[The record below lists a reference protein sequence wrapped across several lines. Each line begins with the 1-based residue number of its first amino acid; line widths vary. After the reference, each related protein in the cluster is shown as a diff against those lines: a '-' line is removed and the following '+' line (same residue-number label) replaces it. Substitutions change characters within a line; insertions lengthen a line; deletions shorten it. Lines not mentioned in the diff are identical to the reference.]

1 MAWSTLAVVA
11 VSSVGMVYVYY
22 GVMKLP
28 KGVWRLFALLPLIA
42 FYIYMPLKLAT
53 VFERGFVSFLFTW
66 LTTFKLLLLCWDAGP
81 AADPWA
87 FSTFPRFL
95 AVISLSLQ
103 LKTKSAS
110 QARAAGGSGAHQ
122 GVKKIQDHNHQPSVL
137 QDVGVKTA
145 SIQRKRIRSS
155 GEVQENKSSK
165 TLKNP
170 EATPPPLHL
179 TGKGALGGRN
189 LIQFL
194 DESQLWHIVL
204 LRLFLKFLF
213 LALLS
218 SIYTFRIQLPWWLI
232 YMMYSFHIYVLCSL
246 VFDGL
251 ATIVSAATGIEL
263 EPAYNKPFLSSSLTD
278 FWGKRWNLLISNL
291 MRTAVYKPVL
301 YVCLRAAQDT
311 NSGKFPASRVE
322 AKVLNESY
330 KPSNALVT
338 KQFEFPGL
346 LHSTDLDS
354 QRFSQLPLWP
364 RTLALISCFVVSGLM
379 HELLFVYISL
389 SWPTGEVTAFFTL
402 HGILAALEVFI
413 RRRFRLKVTKLVS
426 IPITLCF
433 LFFSSI
439 WLFYPPLFR
448 AGTEEQA
455 MVEFQHFFCRL
466 LPENGCS

>member
-1 MAWSTLAVVA
+1 MAWSTLAMVA
-11 VSSVGMVYVYY
+11 VSSVGLVYVYY

-81 AADPWA
+81 AADPWG

-122 GVKKIQDHNHQPSVL
+122 G
-137 QDVGVKTA
+137 
-145 SIQRKRIRSS
+145 
-155 GEVQENKSSK
+155 
-165 TLKNP
+165 
-170 EATPPPLHL
+170 
-179 TGKGALGGRN
+179 
-189 LIQFL
+189 
-194 DESQLWHIVL
+194 LWHIVL

-218 SIYTFRIQLPWWLI
+218 SIYSFRIQLPGWLI
-232 YMMYSFHIYVLCSL
+232 YMMYSFHIYVSCSL

-251 ATIVSAATGIEL
+251 AMIVSAATGIEL

-278 FWGKRWNLLISNL
+278 FWGKRWNLLVSNL
-291 MRTAVYKPVL
+291 MRTAVYEPVL
-301 YVCLRAAQDT
+301 YV
-311 NSGKFPASRVE
+311 
-322 AKVLNESY
+322 Y
-330 KPSNALVT
+330 
-338 KQFEFPGL
+338 
-346 LHSTDLDS
+346 LDS
-354 QRFSQLPLWP
+354 QRFSQVPLWP

-402 HGILAALEVFI
+402 HGILAALEVVI

-455 MVEFQHFFCRL
+455 MAEFQHFFCKL

>member
-1 MAWSTLAVVA
+1 
-11 VSSVGMVYVYY
+11 MVYVYY

-110 QARAAGGSGAHQ
+110 QARAAG
-122 GVKKIQDHNHQPSVL
+122 
-137 QDVGVKTA
+137 
-145 SIQRKRIRSS
+145 
-155 GEVQENKSSK
+155 
-165 TLKNP
+165 
-170 EATPPPLHL
+170 
-179 TGKGALGGRN
+179 
-189 LIQFL
+189 
-194 DESQLWHIVL
+194 LWHIVL

-213 LALLS
+213 LVLLS
-218 SIYTFRIQLPWWLI
+218 SIYTFRTQLPGWLI
-232 YMMYSFHIYVLCSL
+232 YMMYSFQIYVSCSL

-291 MRTAVYKPVL
+291 MRTAVYEP
-301 YVCLRAAQDT
+301 
-311 NSGKFPASRVE
+311 
-322 AKVLNESY
+322 
-330 KPSNALVT
+330 
-338 KQFEFPGL
+338 
-346 LHSTDLDS
+346 
-354 QRFSQLPLWP
+354 RFSQVPLWP
-364 RTLALISCFVVSGLM
+364 RTLALFSCFVVSGLM

-389 SWPTGEVTAFFTL
+389 SWPTGEATAFFTL
-402 HGILAALEVFI
+402 HGILAALELFI

-439 WLFYPPLFR
+439 WLFYPALFR

-455 MVEFQHFFCRL
+455 MAEFQHFFCKF
-466 LPENGCS
+466 LPENSCS

>member
-1 MAWSTLAVVA
+1 
-11 VSSVGMVYVYY
+11 MVYVYY

-53 VFERGFVSFLFTW
+53 VFERGFLSFLFTW

-122 GVKKIQDHNHQPSVL
+122 G
-137 QDVGVKTA
+137 
-145 SIQRKRIRSS
+145 
-155 GEVQENKSSK
+155 
-165 TLKNP
+165 
-170 EATPPPLHL
+170 
-179 TGKGALGGRN
+179 
-189 LIQFL
+189 
-194 DESQLWHIVL
+194 LWHIVL

-218 SIYTFRIQLPWWLI
+218 SIYTFHIQLPWWLI
-232 YMMYSFHIYVLCSL
+232 YMMYSFHIYVSCSL

-263 EPAYNKPFLSSSLTD
+263 EPAYNKPFLSSSLTE

-291 MRTAVYKPVL
+291 MRTAVYEPVL
-301 YVCLRAAQDT
+301 YV
-311 NSGKFPASRVE
+311 
-322 AKVLNESY
+322 Y
-330 KPSNALVT
+330 
-338 KQFEFPGL
+338 
-346 LHSTDLDS
+346 LDS
-354 QRFSQLPLWP
+354 QRFSQVPLWP

-413 RRRFRLKVTKLVS
+413 RRRFRHKVTKLVS

-448 AGTEEQA
+448 AGTEELA
-455 MVEFQHFFCRL
+455 MAEFQHFFCKL

>member
-1 MAWSTLAVVA
+1 MAWSTLAVGA
-11 VSSVGMVYVYY
+11 VSSLGMVYVYY

-103 LKTKSAS
+103 LKTKSTS

-122 GVKKIQDHNHQPSVL
+122 GIKKIQDRNHQPSVL
-137 QDVGVKTA
+137 QDVGVKTS

-170 EATPPPLHL
+170 EATPPPSHL

-218 SIYTFRIQLPWWLI
+218 SMYTFRIQLQWWLI
-232 YMMYSFHIYVLCSL
+232 YMMYSFHIYVSCSL

-251 ATIVSAATGIEL
+251 ATIVSAATAIEL
-263 EPAYNKPFLSSSLTD
+263 EPAYNKPFLSSSLTE

-291 MRTAVYKPVL
+291 IRTAVYEPVL
-301 YVCLRAAQDT
+301 YVCLRAAQDA

-330 KPSNALVT
+330 KPSDALVT
-338 KQFEFPGL
+338 ERFEFSGL
-346 LHSTDLDS
+346 LHSRTG
-354 QRFSQLPLWP
+354 QLLSLKPFLW
-364 RTLALISCFVVSGLM
+364 RVS
-379 HELLFVYISL
+379 
-389 SWPTGEVTAFFTL
+389 
-402 HGILAALEVFI
+402 
-413 RRRFRLKVTKLVS
+413 
-426 IPITLCF
+426 
-433 LFFSSI
+433 
-439 WLFYPPLFR
+439 
-448 AGTEEQA
+448 
-455 MVEFQHFFCRL
+455 
-466 LPENGCS
+466 